1 MRRGLLFGSLKR
13 GELIATPI
21 FYLKWSL
28 VIALGPVRIRLISKA
43 LGKTSLAL
51 GQVRLPITGDP
62 HNRSFSDR
70 VIHSATLSYR
80 SRKSLIFFCHVLPAF
95 LPAFLPAL
103 FISSYHHVY
112 CINVSERGTFRLLVW
127 SIALCECL
135 YIHCLLYSRS
145 LLIHAPFYLIQWSG
159 ILA

>member
-1 MRRGLLFGSLKR
+1 MRLLFGSPKR
-13 GELIATPI
+13 GELIAPPI

-28 VIALGPVRIRLISKA
+28 VIALGPVRICLTSKA
-43 LGKTSLAL
+43 LGKTCLAP

-95 LPAFLPAL
+95 LPAFYRH
-103 FISSYHHVY
+103 SSYHHIITFL
-112 CINVSERGTFRLLVW
+112 CINVSERGTSRLLVW